1 MTTGPLSPKPQALSP
16 SFFAQ
21 IRSLP
26 APAWIV
32 FGGVFIN
39 RFGSFVLP
47 MLTLYLTHGGFSP
60 FRAGVAVG
68 AYGGGHLV
76 ASMLGGHLADRIGR
90 RNTIAVSMFSSAIA
104 MLALSQARA
113 YLPIL
118 VFTFLAG
125 CAAEMYRPA
134 SVALVTD
141 VVPAEHRVVA
151 FGMYRFAVNLGFA
164 AGPATAGFLAG
175 RSYLFVFLGDATTSI
190 AYGII
195 ALALLPHGLRS
206 QATEERSGDAMRVM
220 ARDKAFLVFL
230 LATVCITLVEFQ
242 FVSSLALHITSL
254 GYSAAV
260 YGALISMNGVLIV
273 FFELSIT
280 NFVQRFHLLRAVAVG
295 YLLAGIGFALTG
307 LAHAIP
313 ALAGTVVIWTLG
325 EMIGMPPASAWV
337 AQIAPERFR
346 GRYMG
351 MYSVAWSLGMLG
363 GPPLGTLIFERNPAA
378 LWSACLLLG
387 VISAALLVAQSRRIA
402 A

>member
-1 MTTGPLSPKPQALSP
+1 MT
-16 SFFAQ
+16 FFQQ

-26 APAWIV
+26 RPAWIV

-47 MLTLYLTHGGFSP
+47 MLTLYLTGAGFSP
-60 FRAGVAVG
+60 FKAGVAVG

-76 ASMLGGHLADRIGR
+76 ASMLGGHFADRIGR
-90 RNTIAVSMFSSAIA
+90 RNTILVSMFGSAVA

-113 YLPIL
+113 YGPIVAL
-118 VFTFLAG
+118 TFLAG

-141 VVPAEHRVVA
+141 LVPAENRVAA
-151 FGMYRFAVNLGFA
+151 FGVYRFAVNLGFA

-175 RSYLFVFLGDATTSI
+175 HSYLLVFVGDAVTSV

-195 ALALLPHGLRS
+195 AFALLPQGLRS
-206 QATEERSGDAMRVM
+206 NAKDEDTGAVRII
-220 ARDKAFLVFL
+220 ARDKPFL
-230 LATVCITLVEFQ
+230 LFLFATVCITLVEFQ
-242 FVSSLALHITSL
+242 FISTLALHVTRH

-260 YGALISMNGVLIV
+260 YGALVSMNGVLIV
-273 FFELSIT
+273 FFELLIT
-280 NFVQRFHLLRAVAVG
+280 SFVQRFHLLRAVATG
-295 YLLAGIGFALTG
+295 YFLAGLGFALTG
-307 LAHAIP
+307 VAHTIP
-313 ALAGTVVIWTLG
+313 ALAATVVVWTMG
-325 EMIGMPPASAWV
+325 EMIGMPPASAFV
-337 AQIAPERFR
+337 AKLAPERFR

-351 MYSVAWSLGMLG
+351 MLSVAWAIGMLA
-363 GPPLGTLIFERNPAA
+363 GPPLGTLLFERNPAA

-387 VISAALLVAQSRRIA
+387 VISSATLFLQSRRIA

>member
-1 MTTGPLSPKPQALSP
+1 VT
-16 SFFAQ
+16 FFQQ

-26 APAWIV
+26 RPAWIV

-47 MLTLYLTHGGFSP
+47 MLTLYLTGAGFSP
-60 FRAGVAVG
+60 FKAGVAVG

-76 ASMLGGHLADRIGR
+76 ASMLGGHFADRIGR
-90 RNTIAVSMFSSAIA
+90 RNTILVSMFGSAVA

-113 YLPIL
+113 YGPIVAL
-118 VFTFLAG
+118 TFLAG

-141 VVPAEHRVVA
+141 LVPAENRVAA
-151 FGMYRFAVNLGFA
+151 FGVYRFAVNLGFA

-175 RSYLFVFLGDATTSI
+175 HSYLLVFVGDAVTSV

-195 ALALLPHGLRS
+195 AFALLPQGLRS
-206 QATEERSGDAMRVM
+206 NAKDEDTGAVRII
-220 ARDKAFLVFL
+220 ARDKPFL
-230 LATVCITLVEFQ
+230 LFLFATVCITLVEFQ
-242 FVSSLALHITSL
+242 FISTLALHVTRH

-260 YGALISMNGVLIV
+260 YGALVSMNGVLIV
-273 FFELSIT
+273 FFELLIT
-280 NFVQRFHLLRAVAVG
+280 SFVQRFHLLRAVATG
-295 YLLAGIGFALTG
+295 YFLAGLGFALTG
-307 LAHAIP
+307 VAHTIP
-313 ALAGTVVIWTLG
+313 ALAATVVVWTMG
-325 EMIGMPPASAWV
+325 EMIGMPPASAFV
-337 AQIAPERFR
+337 AKLAPERFR

-351 MYSVAWSLGMLG
+351 MLSVAWAIGMLA
-363 GPPLGTLIFERNPAA
+363 GPPLGTLLFERNPAA

-387 VISAALLVAQSRRIA
+387 VISSATLFLQSRRIA